1 MSKKRRGRRKKESG
15 SLGWIY
21 IIISALSAALSLCL
35 FCSVSYI
42 LTELGAIRPTERF
55 GEGLFFF
62 CAGPLLLAVLIGTV
76 AILMARRHRGK
87 LAPAD
92 EYIDAGVSSLT
103 ETEESHVESETEPGD
118 EPGGKTLSE

>member
-1 MSKKRRGRRKKESG
+1 MSRKSRKKGRG

-42 LTELGAIRPTERF
+42 LTELGAIVPTERF

-62 CAGPLLLAVLIGTV
+62 CVGPLVLAVLIATT
-76 AILMARRHRGK
+76 AILIARRNRER
-87 LAPAD
+87 LARAN
-92 EYIDAGVSSLT
+92 EYIDAGISSLT
-103 ETEESHVESETEPGD
+103 ETEEAQWESEPGD
-118 EPGGKTLSE
+118 EPGGKDLTE